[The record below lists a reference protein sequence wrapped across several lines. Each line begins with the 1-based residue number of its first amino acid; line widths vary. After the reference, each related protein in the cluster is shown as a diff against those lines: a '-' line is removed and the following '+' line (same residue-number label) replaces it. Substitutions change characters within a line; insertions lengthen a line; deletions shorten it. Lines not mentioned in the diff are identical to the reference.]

1 MRTEGQALAMKQ
13 TLLRLLIILPLILP
27 AWPFDSLAQSQSSTQ
42 AARKFDEFGD
52 IYLTDI
58 KARLDNFAIRLQNE
72 PETRG
77 FIIVYRSRRDL
88 PGLSSRLTT
97 RMRNYLV
104 DLRGISAER
113 LVTVDGGIASALV
126 QELWIVPVG
135 ATPTPR
141 GDAYSNQFVDTES
154 AWKFDEYYYA
164 LPNGVD
170 EYAGDSLEAFAE
182 ALRKQPNSQ
191 AYIVAYPQY
200 YIERWEL
207 NEGRRKI
214 RTRQRISKDRPGT
227 ALKMLKEVKADL
239 VKRYRVAPS
248 RIKVV
253 NGGYRKQRQIE
264 LWIVPRGEHPP
275 IPTPNAFPKKR
286 R

>member
-1 MRTEGQALAMKQ
+1 MKQ
-13 TLLRLLIILPLILP
+13 TLLKSLIILPLILL
-27 AWPFDSLAQSQSSTQ
+27 AWPFDSFAQSQASTQ

-52 IYLTDI
+52 LYLTDI
-58 KARLDNFAIRLQNE
+58 KAHLDNFAIQLQSE
-72 PETRG
+72 PDTRA

-88 PGLSSRLTT
+88 PGLSSRLAR
-97 RMRNYLV
+97 RMRDYLV
-104 DLRGISAER
+104 DSRGISAER
-113 LVTVDGGIASALV
+113 VITVDGGRASSLV

-141 GDAYSNQFVDTES
+141 SDAYSNQLVDTES
-154 AWKFDEYYYA
+154 AWKFDEYYYP
-164 LPNGVD
+164 LPNGID

-182 ALRKQPNSQ
+182 ALRKQPDSQ

-207 NEGRRKI
+207 NKVGRKT
-214 RTRQRISKDRPGT
+214 RTRQRIRQDRPGT
-227 ALKMLKEVKADL
+227 SLKILKEVKADL
-239 VKRYRVAPS
+239 VKRYRVAVS
-248 RIKVV
+248 RIKVM

-264 LWIVPRGEHPP
+264 LWIVPRGEHAP
-275 IPTPNAFPKKR
+275 IPTPNAFAKKR

>member
-1 MRTEGQALAMKQ
+1 MMKR
-13 TLLRLLIILPLILP
+13 TLLKLLIILPIICIALP
-27 AWPFDSLAQSQSSTQ
+27 LDSFAQSQSSTQ

-58 KARLDNFAIRLQNE
+58 KARLDNFAIQLQNE
-72 PETRG
+72 PGTRA

-88 PGLSSRLTT
+88 PGLSSRLAK
-97 RMRNYLV
+97 RMRDYLV
-104 DLRGISAER
+104 DIRGFSAER
-113 LVTVDGGIASALV
+113 VVTVDGGIASSLV

-141 GDAYSNQFVDTES
+141 SDAHSNQFIDTDS
-154 AWKFDEYYYA
+154 AWKFDEYYYP
-164 LPNGVD
+164 LPGKYDEGD
-170 EYAGDSLEAFAE
+170 EYAGSSLEAFAD
-182 ALRKQPNSQ
+182 ALLKYPRAL
-191 AYIVAYPQY
+191 AYILAYPQY
-200 YIERWEL
+200 SVERRPEP
-207 NEGRRKI
+207 
-214 RTRQRISKDRPGT
+214 PGT
-227 ALKMLKEVKADL
+227 ALKMLAAVKAQL
-239 VKRYRVAPS
+239 VGKYHIAPA
-248 RIKVV
+248 RIKFM